1 MPLKIQCSLFAVK
14 FSRATSCI
22 RWLNSE
28 HTKVLRTVSV
38 LIIRDDK
45 DRDSA

>member
-1 MPLKIQCSLFAVK
+1 MPLKIQCKLFAVK
-14 FSRATSCI
+14 FLRATGCI

-28 HTKVLRTVSV
+28 QTKVLRTLSV

-45 DRDSA
+45 DSDSA